1 MIPRNLTQASQL
13 VRSYMRT
20 SPLIVM
26 RLANVGA
33 QFLVSL
39 LTVRLLG
46 LERAGVIF
54 LIQAIWILG
63 RTVGSWGYY
72 WVVLRDRAH
81 GQGGVRTVWIA
92 AVRRIVVINVLLG
105 LAVAVVKLCL
115 PGAPLLSW
123 PLLVCAWAGF
133 TVLGV
138 AALGMAAFLAL
149 KRPIR
154 AVSLELLGLPIVQG
168 APVATF
174 GLLAAG
180 ADVPL
185 IVCAQLLL
193 LVSGVVLLCR
203 PLLVRDR
210 QAPARYR
217 LPHAAQ
223 AWLLWISDC
232 GTNISL
238 RLPLF
243 VTQAVA
249 GPAAGAV
256 VAVVQQLG
264 MIGSIFSWAAIT
276 GAQAKL
282 ARALK
287 SGSPP
292 AVRSVMLGAAPLAL
306 VMNAV
311 LMGALLLGGLQ
322 ILEHIYG
329 LSGSDFRWGI
339 MILTLMAMGEGVFG
353 IGVSALNFSGRE
365 RLSAALSIGMAVSI
379 AGLAYWL
386 LRMGTAPIIGATLA
400 LATCWTVR
408 GVTSWAIGMMVFRLR
423 SGLQS

>member
-1 MIPRNLTQASQL
+1 VIARNPTEAIRL

-20 SPLIVM
+20 SPLVFM

-46 LERAGVIF
+46 LEQAGLIF

-81 GQGGVRTVWIA
+81 GHGGVRTVWIA
-92 AVRRIVVINVLLG
+92 AIRRILIINVLLG
-105 LAVAVVKLCL
+105 LAVTVVKLCL

-123 PLLVCAWAGF
+123 TLLVCAWAGF
-133 TVLGV
+133 TVLGLS
-138 AALGMAAFLAL
+138 ALSMAAFLAL
-149 KRPIR
+149 RRPIR
-154 AVSLELLGLPIVQG
+154 AVSLELLGLPIVFG
-168 APVATF
+168 APVAAF
-174 GLLAAG
+174 GVLPAG
-180 ADVPL
+180 ADVSL

-203 PLLVRDR
+203 PLLVNGRPE
-210 QAPARYR
+210 PAGYR

-243 VTQAVA
+243 VTQAIA

-264 MIGSIFSWAAIT
+264 MVGSIFSWAAIT

-282 ARALK
+282 ARAFK
-287 SGSPP
+287 SRTP
-292 AVRSVMLGAAPLAL
+292 AEVRSVMLGAAPLAV
-306 VMNAV
+306 VMNVV
-311 LMGALLLGGLQ
+311 LIGLLLLGGLQ

-329 LSGSDFRWGI
+329 ISGSEFRWGI
-339 MILTLMAMGEGVFG
+339 MILALMAMGEGVFG

-379 AGLAYWL
+379 GGLAYWL
-386 LRMGTAPIIGATLA
+386 LRTGMSPIIGATLA
-400 LATCWTVR
+400 LAMCWTVR
-408 GVTSWAIGMMVFRLR
+408 GATSWAIGMLDFQLRRSLR
-423 SGLQS
+423 S

>member
-1 MIPRNLTQASQL
+1 
-13 VRSYMRT
+13 
-20 SPLIVM
+20 M

-39 LTVRLLG
+39 LTIRLLG

-81 GQGGVRTVWIA
+81 AQGGVRAVWIA
-92 AVRRIVVINVLLG
+92 AARRIVVINLLLG
-105 LAVAVVKLCL
+105 LAVAAVKLWL
-115 PGAPLLSW
+115 PGAALLSW
-123 PLLVCAWAGF
+123 PLLVCAWVGF
-133 TVLGV
+133 TVLG
-138 AALGMAAFLAL
+138 AGALAMAAFLAL

-154 AVSLELLGLPIVQG
+154 AVSLELLGLPIIQG
-168 APVATF
+168 APVVAFGPLAT
-174 GLLAAG
+174 G
-180 ADVPL
+180 ADPIW
-185 IVCAQLLL
+185 IVCAQLVL
-193 LVSGVVLLCR
+193 LVSGVALLCR
-203 PLLVRDR
+203 PLMVHARR
-210 QAPARYR
+210 ETARYR

-264 MIGSIFSWAAIT
+264 MVGSIFSWAAIT
-276 GAQAKL
+276 SAQAKL
-282 ARALK
+282 ARAIK

-292 AVRSVMLGAAPLAL
+292 AVRSVMLGAAPLAI

-311 LMGALLLGGLQ
+311 LIGILLLGGLQ
-322 ILEHIYG
+322 ILAHVYG
-329 LSGSDFRWGI
+329 VQDPDFRWGI
-339 MILTLMAMGEGVFG
+339 MILAVMAMGEGVFG

-365 RLSAALSIGMAVSI
+365 RLSAALSVGMAVSI
-379 AGLAYWL
+379 GGVAYWL
-386 LRMGTAPIIGATLA
+386 LRTGMSPIIGATAA
-400 LATCWTVR
+400 LAACWTVR
-408 GVTSWAIGMMVFRLR
+408 GLSSWLVGMIAFRPGSAR
-423 SGLQS
+423 RP